1 MNTRL
6 RRLGKIVI
14 SVALIL
20 AVIILLGPAMAAIL
34 GRLVGLSMF
43 LVSVLFLPAFV
54 LILGWFVFFVWGRTY
69 LRAWH
74 IRRIR
79 SARQLREAV
88 ERGRSQE

>member
-6 RRLGKIVI
+6 RRLGKILI
-14 SVALIL
+14 LVALIF
-20 AVIILLGPAMAAIL
+20 AVIIPLGPAIAEVL
-34 GRLVGLSMF
+34 GRLIGFSAF

-54 LILGWFVFFVWGRTY
+54 LVLGWFVFFVWGRTY

-88 ERGRSQE
+88 ERGSQE